1 MLEKPALGI
10 PRTLITMVGDYTM
23 GILTWLGN
31 KETLVISTG
40 DRTKEN
46 LDLLENK
53 EDYDG
58 FCGELRMRI
67 FNLPGEFESLGTSC

>member
-1 MLEKPALGI
+1 MA
-10 PRTLITMVGDYTM
+10 GDYTM
-23 GILTWLGN
+23 GILTRMGN

-53 EDYDG
+53 EGSDG
-58 FCGELRMRI
+58 SCGELRMRI
-67 FNLPGEFESLGTSC
+67 FNMLGSGE